1 MGKFLGMLMGE
12 IKEKSFGMALNIDEL
27 KKIENNF
34 KDANEDTFNRCIE
47 NTSDSVHK
55 INELIDALN
64 IEGRIITVNELAT
77 ILQKLFQVKLC
88 VSDTKLAVRAEGE
101 NLLIECDTKILLYML
116 VDIIEYL
123 ISKGE
128 KQINIYSE
136 ELENTRIFKVCND
149 IENEEL
155 ISNNELIEKL
165 KKLAMF
171 DERISV
177 EKEFRQI
184 VIKIK

>member
-1 MGKFLGMLMGE
+1 
-12 IKEKSFGMALNIDEL
+12 
-27 KKIENNF
+27 
-34 KDANEDTFNRCIE
+34 
-47 NTSDSVHK
+47 
-55 INELIDALN
+55 
-64 IEGRIITVNELAT
+64 
-77 ILQKLFQVKLC
+77 
-88 VSDTKLAVRAEGE
+88 
-101 NLLIECDTKILLYML
+101 ML

-177 EKEFRQI
+177 EKNLG
-184 VIKIK
+184 KLSSK